1 MTDTGA
7 ATLIFMRFCGWSA
20 GSHQRTLF
28 IHHASVCNFSVW
40 DQLFFFVALA
50 HSLDTLNTSVCDS
63 AHFPTRSCQPNV
75 SPPDYRLSLVEKS
88 SMPWCAIFLCSQC
101 WSHSANF
108 LHQERHCGAAG
119 TDQVSTRAAALCPAL
134 WFLDSHSRPSAP
146 STSHGPATNPSLLTS
161 NLCKL
166 ALVHM
171 IMYCRVGSSPRR
183 SCSASSK
190 SPEGLLLCPKAAI
203 GQSNRQVSQH
213 DCAGSS
219 SGCC

>member
-1 MTDTGA
+1 MQVCAIFQFGISCFFLSHSRTVPTPLTPPCVIRHTFPRA
-7 ATLIFMRFCGWSA
+7 HVSPTCRHLITVSVSLR
-20 GSHQRTLF
+20 SHQCLG
-28 IHHASVCNFSVW
+28 
-40 DQLFFFVALA
+40 
-50 HSLDTLNTSVCDS
+50 
-63 AHFPTRSCQPNV
+63 
-75 SPPDYRLSLVEKS
+75 
-88 SMPWCAIFLCSQC
+88 CAIFLCSQC

-190 SPEGLLLCPKAAI
+190 SPEGLCSVRRLPLASRTAKF
-203 GQSNRQVSQH
+203 RKH

-219 SGCC
+219 SG

>member
-1 MTDTGA
+1 MLVSFGKLLA
-7 ATLIFMRFCGWSA
+7 PRAPLRCG
-20 GSHQRTLF
+20 GH
-28 IHHASVCNFSVW
+28 
-40 DQLFFFVALA
+40 
-50 HSLDTLNTSVCDS
+50 
-63 AHFPTRSCQPNV
+63 
-75 SPPDYRLSLVEKS
+75 
-88 SMPWCAIFLCSQC
+88 
-101 WSHSANF
+101 
-108 LHQERHCGAAG
+108 
-119 TDQVSTRAAALCPAL
+119 TRAAALCPAL

-219 SGCC
+219 SGCCLPYLSLLSLVRQTFVFVHSRILRFCGYVLVATAFSRRRFLKSWLEQRGRASH

>member
-1 MTDTGA
+1 
-7 ATLIFMRFCGWSA
+7 
-20 GSHQRTLF
+20 
-28 IHHASVCNFSVW
+28 
-40 DQLFFFVALA
+40 
-50 HSLDTLNTSVCDS
+50 
-63 AHFPTRSCQPNV
+63 
-75 SPPDYRLSLVEKS
+75 
-88 SMPWCAIFLCSQC
+88 MPWCAIFLCSQC

-146 STSHGPATNPSLLTS
+146 STSLGPATNPSLLSS

-213 DCAGSS
+213 DCTGSS
-219 SGCC
+219 SGCCLPYLSLLSLVRQTFVFVHSRILRFCGYVLVATAFSR